1 MKIARIIIL
10 TVAVLF
16 LAAATATA
24 ERSLWL
30 YPKNLDGTDI
40 EDAYVGR
47 NKNPWLRK
55 SYVVGGDPF
64 LLEISNH
71 SLGKGKKDKTA
82 KNVRLVLAINDPDKV
97 DGILIDGEDIWNP
110 DSVKYGI
117 PKLASGRRMPKH
129 GVFPTSFVEVD
140 IGDDIPQNG
149 AVELEIDVNGDDGLM
164 VHFDAYGKG
173 RPKKCKGKH
182 HHKHCDWKSHR
193 KHYLGKWHHK
203 HYKDSWYLKHC
214 YWKYHH
220 KHCHSPKT
228 CFRDVFNPFSH
239 DVTVVIE
246 DVVPL
251 PVCEPEQLMVS
262 FTEFPEAID
271 VALGSQSPFTV
282 EVKVLDGC
290 ILDGLVLKVDIPF
303 LEIFGEPSQE
313 PLFVEFVDVMPIG
326 EASFDFPGHNI
337 SWRNLTVASDNTAVV
352 TFKAVLNPQATPT
365 DGALFPP
372 YDPYRVEAFIE
383 TIAGERYTEAVDIE
397 FHLTGFPIPQ

>member
-47 NKNPWLRK
+47 DDDPWLRK

-97 DGILIDGEDIWNP
+97 DGILIDGEDIWDP

-117 PKLASGRRMPKH
+117 PKLASGWRMPKH
-129 GVFPTSFVEVD
+129 GVFPTSFIEVD

-182 HHKHCDWKSHR
+182 HHKHCKYKS
-193 KHYLGKWHHK
+193 HHK
-203 HYKDSWYLKHC
+203 HYKDWWHLKHC

-220 KHCHSPKT
+220 KHCHSHKT

-246 DVVPL
+246 ESVPPPICELTQLSVELNPSTIELSIPDNVIGTFAISVTAPNECNSDELDLGLSVDLPVFLLQGTFERPVFTNVTAEQNGQVLLNTISWNSFPL
-251 PVCEPEQLMVS
+251 PSIFQFGGE
-262 FTEFPEAID
+262 ID
-271 VALGSQSPFTV
+271 VNVATDVYSIEVQLEDLESGETVSAGSI
-282 EVKVLDGC
+282 D
-290 ILDGLVLKVDIPF
+290 VDI
-303 LEIFGEPSQE
+303 
-313 PLFVEFVDVMPIG
+313 
-326 EASFDFPGHNI
+326 
-337 SWRNLTVASDNTAVV
+337 
-352 TFKAVLNPQATPT
+352 
-365 DGALFPP
+365 
-372 YDPYRVEAFIE
+372 
-383 TIAGERYTEAVDIE
+383 
-397 FHLTGFPIPQ
+397 TGGGVPIPQ